1 MNNILEYKGYHAK
14 IEFNAETFTVRGKVE
29 GINDFI
35 DFESDNLADIQKEF
49 RAAVDD
55 YLDFC
60 KEVGKQPDKEYKG
73 TFNIRIAP
81 ELHRNISVMATRKGI
96 SLNAA
101 VEQAIQEYLLDDG
114 QAKQALKTSVDD
126 LTETIK
132 QTKTVYSCGQELD
145 SENIKGIHCPD
156 ATFSYTHNTRMV
168 MN

>member
-114 QAKQALKTSVDD
+114 QAKKALKTSVDD

-132 QTKTVYSCGQELD
+132 QTKTVYSSGQ
-145 SENIKGIHCPD
+145 
-156 ATFSYTHNTRMV
+156 
-168 MN
+168 